1 MVAHGIPFL
10 IKLGECA
17 HGRGIAMVWY
27 TPRHGEEPP
36 KHVHD
41 SEDEVFYIQRAVD
54 VCVKKASYRDC
65 GVIVLPAGILLLLF
79 EDRCCLQS
87 DTRCRRLHMVGV
99 GLLHTWNSSNSTVS

>member
-1 MVAHGIPFL
+1 MVAYGIPFL

-27 TPRHGEEPP
+27 TPLHGEEPP

-54 VCVKKASYRDC
+54 VCVKKSF
-65 GVIVLPAGILLLLF
+65 I
-79 EDRCCLQS
+79 Q
-87 DTRCRRLHMVGV
+87 RL
-99 GLLHTWNSSNSTVS
+99 WSNSIACRYTIAVV